1 MKKTFTFIFSFLI
14 AVGITIY
21 SKNRQI
27 VPMEISSKNTWR
39 TFSKNHLNE
48 VYGHQTTTAEY
59 LAANIPDPVQKM
71 GNNQRSPSSV
81 APSPYLSRHN
91 RKLMG
96 TINGKY
102 ADTDTELEMI
112 NVVSREWKEQMG
124 TDLMR
129 FQSEKTKIMVREDAS
144 LIKIENE
151 KGRYVE
157 QVTITFLMDG
167 GITNSFKALVDS
179 GSGRILE
186 TWDKSIHERISQH
199 REVIPLPDTNESG
212 IVTR

>member
-1 MKKTFTFIFSFLI
+1 MKQTFTFIFSFLI

-27 VPMEISSKNTWR
+27 VPMEISSKNSWR

-59 LAANIPDPVQKM
+59 LAAKIPDPVQKM
-71 GNNQRSPSSV
+71 GNNQRGPSSV

-112 NVVSREWKEQMG
+112 NVVSSEWKEQMG

-157 QVTITFLMDG
+157 QVTITFLMEG

-179 GSGRILE
+179 SSGRILE
-186 TWDKSIHERISQH
+186 TWDKSIHEKISQH

>member
-1 MKKTFTFIFSFLI
+1 MKQTFTFIFSFLI

-27 VPMEISSKNTWR
+27 VPMENSSKNTWR

-59 LAANIPDPVQKM
+59 KAANIPDPVLKKE
-71 GNNQRSPSSV
+71 NDRKPSSV
-81 APSPYLSRHN
+81 APSPYLSRYN

-96 TINGKY
+96 NINGKY
-102 ADTDTELEMI
+102 SDTDTELEMI

-124 TDLMR
+124 IDLMR

-157 QVTITFLMDG
+157 QVTITFLMEG

-186 TWDKSIHERISQH
+186 TWDKSIHEKISQH